1 MYILCCSTTMHVRDN
16 DTPLFW
22 TPHKIKP
29 FLPTFCHFQHQ
40 KQREAGTQSVQIESV
55 VHAFYPHKIMY
66 QALSA
71 FGTASGKKLG
81 RARQQSKY
89 CRQHLSYCKKRL
101 FAVLKTLQKCV
112 NCVYLLVTPDT
123 IHQRTNKEPPVT
135 GVWEQDYT
143 YTLLT
148 SVSWTP
154 LAHLVD
160 HCYLPTPSITA
171 EQLLGGY
178 HRLLKITDNYWRLQ
192 KITEDYWKLL
202 EITEDYW
209 SNEFTR
215 LQIIWVCCM
224 GIPTVTEIYCGKCR
238 TFMVCFQKP
247 LLVGNSCSTQN
258 KVQVPMWTGFNSNA
272 SLHRNDPSTLMAN
285 MDKAPVQSIL
295 IAKLWWREL
304 QLAI

>member
-89 CRQHLSYCKKRL
+89 CRQHLSYRNKRL

-112 NCVYLLVTPDT
+112 NCVYLLVTPDP
-123 IHQRTNKEPPVT
+123 IHQSTNKEPPPCDRSLRTRLYVYPPDQCIMDPSSPSC
-135 GVWEQDYT
+135 GP
-143 YTLLT
+143 LLPPNPIYYCRTT
-148 SVSWTP
+148 SGR
-154 LAHLVD
+154 
-160 HCYLPTPSITA
+160 LP
-171 EQLLGGY
+171 Q
-178 HRLLKITDNYWRLQ
+178 
-192 KITEDYWKLL
+192 ITEDYWQLL

-209 SNEFTR
+209 R
-215 LQIIWVCCM
+215 LLKITGDYW
-224 GIPTVTEIYCGKCR
+224 R
-238 TFMVCFQKP
+238 
-247 LLVGNSCSTQN
+247 LL
-258 KVQVPMWTGFNSNA
+258 
-272 SLHRNDPSTLMAN
+272 
-285 MDKAPVQSIL
+285 
-295 IAKLWWREL
+295 E
-304 QLAI
+304 